1 MSNLEKKKQA
11 VLEIKDKLSRAKS
24 VVVVNYL
31 GIKVDE
37 DTELRKA
44 LREAGVEYKVLKNNL
59 VLRACEDTEFEPLK
73 ADLVGPNAFAIGYD
87 DAVAPAKILKD
98 MSKKIPA
105 IEFKSGVVE
114 GEYYGAE
121 DMLKVASIPS
131 RDELIA
137 KFLGS
142 IKSPISNLAYV
153 LSSIAEQKSE

>member
-1 MSNLEKKKQA
+1 MSNIDKKIQA
-11 VLEIKDKLSRAKS
+11 VQEIKDKLSKAKS

-31 GIKVDE
+31 GIKVEE

-44 LREAGVEYKVLKNNL
+44 LREAGVEYKVFKNNL
-59 VLRACEDTEFEPLK
+59 VLRACEDTDFASLK
-73 ADLVGPNAFAIGYD
+73 DDLVGPNAFAIGYE
-87 DAVAPAKILKD
+87 DAVAPAKVLKD
-98 MSKKIPA
+98 MSKKISA

-121 DMLKVASIPS
+121 DIVKIASIPS

-142 IKSPISNLAYV
+142 IKSPVSNLAYV
-153 LSSIAEQKSE
+153 LSSIAEKKAE